1 MQDKIKAFLKSLRLN
16 ESSLS
21 MVLGGLVV
29 VVVGILVYNYFS
41 SVNRGSMEASPSP
54 EYQVSLVEEAG
65 ELVPDQLP
73 VTHKVTAGEHL
84 WSIAEKYYHSGYNW
98 VDIASAN
105 GLLNANVVTEGQ
117 ELTIPRIAVKPATV
131 AATTP
136 EVTGEATMEATSP
149 DMLTAT
155 NYTVVKGDNLW
166 NISVRAYADGYQWT
180 RVWQQNSR
188 VIVNPDQIEVGTQ
201 LTLPR

>member
-1 MQDKIKAFLKSLRLN
+1 MQEKIKAFLKSLRLN
-16 ESSLS
+16 ESNLS

-41 SVNRGSMEASPSP
+41 SVNRSATPAPSP

-65 ELVPDQLP
+65 QLVPDQLP
-73 VTHKVTAGEHL
+73 VTHTVKKGEHL
-84 WSIAEKYYHSGYNW
+84 WSIAENYYHSGYNW
-98 VDIASAN
+98 TDIAQAN

-117 ELTIPRIAVKPATV
+117 ELTIPRIGVKQATV
-131 AATTP
+131 VETSAPTMTAA
-136 EVTGEATMEATSP
+136 P

-155 NYTVVKGDNLW
+155 SYTVVKGDSLW

-180 RVWQQNSR
+180 RVWQANSG
-188 VIVNPDQIEVGTQ
+188 VIVNPDWIEVGTQ
-201 LTLPR
+201 LILPR